1 MFAGIG
7 IALANWASAAIL
19 ILVSV
24 AVYSYR
30 VVVEERALIET
41 IGEPYARFMRTRKR
55 FVPFI
60 V

>member
-7 IALANWASAAIL
+7 IALENWASVAIL

-30 VVVEERALIET
+30 VAVEERALLET
-41 IGEPYARFMRTRKR
+41 IGEPYATFMRTRKR

-60 V
+60 I